1 MSAGHAYFKVASS
14 DFRLFHFI
22 IDSVLEGDWVS
33 YVADQALGG
42 KEEYK
47 DLDPA
52 KLATANPGSR
62 TRFLRN
68 QRQILLEMFV
78 SRLVDNFQSY
88 LVDLIRLVLRSRPT
102 MLSTSQ
108 QSLTLEELLKYG
120 SIEELVHDVIER
132 KVNSLSYEGFTE
144 LHAWCA
150 DRGIPLQVSGQSRI
164 AVIELIATR
173 NVIAHNRGIVDE
185 RYVRIVGSPRFALGA
200 HRALEVDDLFD
211 ALGILHRVVF
221 ETDEAAIQTFGLS
234 STTMVEEKRGHE
246 PEASDEARPSK
257 PAAPLGRRTRR
268 TTRCRGRAVDGAPLN
283 AGVRLQSWASF
294 DEGSS

>member
-1 MSAGHAYFKVASS
+1 MTAPISKRHRDLPAPPSRGTSAGHAYFKVASS

-22 IDSVLEGDWVS
+22 IDSVLVGDWVS
-33 YVADQALGG
+33 YVTDQALGG

-62 TRFLRN
+62 TRFLRT

-150 DRGIPLQVSGQSRI
+150 DRGI
-164 AVIELIATR
+164 
-173 NVIAHNRGIVDE
+173 IAHNRGIVDE

-200 HRALEVDDLFD
+200 HRALEMDDLFD

-246 PEASDEARPSK
+246 PEASDEARPST